1 MFSEN
6 VVFLSPQFEGTF
18 VTSSYSTFWEG
29 KVLFYL
35 RVLYL
40 KKYSYPLSPTG
51 NSQPLVMLNGTSY
64 SPSPNSASANRQE
77 RKDSSGSRP
86 NSSASML
93 PSSGGGGG
101 QGAALDAV
109 SPMSEGSRAATMIR
123 KAHLLMVS
131 AVWSCPR

>member
-64 SPSPNSASANRQE
+64 SPSPNSASASANRQD
-77 RKDSSGSRP
+77 RKESSGSRP
-86 NSSASML
+86 NSSASMF
-93 PSSGGGGG
+93 PPSGGGVGG
-101 QGAALDAV
+101 QGGLSLDAV

-131 AVWSCPR
+131 AV